1 MYLSCVLLTSAGI
14 VLQEDKMSSAA
25 NDLAL
30 ICRIPGRQLQ
40 NFSRATDDGLI
51 YVIA

>member
-1 MYLSCVLLTSAGI
+1 
-14 VLQEDKMSSAA
+14 MSSAA

-40 NFSRATDDGLI
+40 IFSRATDDGLI
-51 YVIA
+51 YEIAKTIFLELAI

>member
-1 MYLSCVLLTSAGI
+1 
-14 VLQEDKMSSAA
+14 MSSDA

-51 YVIA
+51 YVIALINLPRIDHLIYTIIYN